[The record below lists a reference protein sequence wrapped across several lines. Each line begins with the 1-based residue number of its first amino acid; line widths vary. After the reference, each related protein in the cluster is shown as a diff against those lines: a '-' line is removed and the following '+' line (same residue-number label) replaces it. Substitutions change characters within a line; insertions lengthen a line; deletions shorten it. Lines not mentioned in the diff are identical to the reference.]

1 MAELLTHDVQETMFK
16 KAFDCVKE
24 KHGEVN
30 LQTCLSEMYNKDL
43 DEDYVVCIC
52 LACISL
58 IEKGSEDFEKIE
70 EGLTQKMKKSIMKQ
84 VAEHFERSSSN
95 Q

>member
-1 MAELLTHDVQETMFK
+1 MAELLTHDVQEVMFK
-16 KAFDCVKE
+16 KAFDYVRE

-43 DEDYVVCIC
+43 EEDYVIC
-52 LACISL
+52 VWLACISL
-58 IEKGSEDFEKIE
+58 LEMGSEDFEKIE
-70 EGLTQKMKKSIMKQ
+70 EGLTQKIKKSIMKQ
-84 VAEHFERSSSN
+84 VGEHSEKSSSN